1 MGKKAPSAT
10 PIVPKPSKKKA
21 PAVLTTAAVE
31 PPAVE
36 VTNLHAA
43 TQLLDNMP
51 ADVLLAYAKAKAA
64 AESDDDSDGDWE
76 AKLKPRERLVQL
88 RTDVQARDSQ
98 IMRSYAEQIEQV
110 VDGSITSRKPS
121 FAPSRRRSRSRNSQ
135 SKPSPSNSSDSR
147 ATQSRSR
154 RRARLR
160 AAPLTPRMTSG
171 RRDDFNSCCPSSNQK
186 N

>member
-21 PAVLTTAAVE
+21 PAVLTTAAAE

-64 AESDDDSDGDWE
+64 VESDDDSDGDWE
-76 AKLKPRERLVQL
+76 AKLLVQL

-121 FAPSRRRSRSRNSQ
+121 FAPSR
-135 SKPSPSNSSDSR
+135 
-147 ATQSRSR
+147 
-154 RRARLR
+154 
-160 AAPLTPRMTSG
+160 
-171 RRDDFNSCCPSSNQK
+171 
-186 N
+186 